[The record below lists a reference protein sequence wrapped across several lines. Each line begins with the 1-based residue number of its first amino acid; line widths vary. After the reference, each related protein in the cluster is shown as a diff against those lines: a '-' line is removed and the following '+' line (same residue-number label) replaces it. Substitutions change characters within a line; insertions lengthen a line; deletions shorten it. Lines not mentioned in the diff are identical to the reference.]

1 NKVVTATFTQDEYT
15 LTVNVVGNG
24 AVGKDPDQA
33 TYHYG
38 DVVTLTATADPG
50 WTFAGWSGDLS
61 GTANPTSITMNGN
74 KVVTATFTQDEY
86 TLTVNVVG
94 NGAVGKAPDQATYH
108 YGDVVTLTATA
119 DPGWY
124 FAGWS
129 GDLSGLLNPQQLL
142 INGDKVV
149 TATFTA
155 QPPVIYTLDVNTV
168 GGGTVTWTPLGTEF
182 VAGTL
187 VTLTAT
193 ADPGWTFAGWSGD
206 LSGTAN
212 PTSITMNSNKVVTAT
227 FTQDEYTLTVNVV
240 GNGAVGKAP
249 DQATYH
255 YGDVVTLTATA
266 DPGWTFVGWSGDL
279 SGTANPTSITMNGNK
294 VVTATFTQDEYT
306 LMVNVVGSGVVNKDP
321 NRATYRYGD
330 RVSLAAIA
338 ALGWTFAGWSG
349 DLSGTANPTSIT
361 MNGNKVVT
369 ATFVQSCIPVSGVDF
384 DWSPVQPFGGE
395 VVTFQASVLAGTAP
409 FTYTWNIAD
418 TSKSGSSV
426 THTFPL
432 LTTVQSYRVT
442 LTVFNACTPNGVAQ
456 EKSITVRPRTIY
468 LPLVMRNVP

>member
-1 NKVVTATFTQDEYT
+1 
-15 LTVNVVGNG
+15 
-24 AVGKDPDQA
+24 
-33 TYHYG
+33 
-38 DVVTLTATADPG
+38 
-50 WTFAGWSGDLS
+50 
-61 GTANPTSITMNGN
+61 
-74 KVVTATFTQDEY
+74 
-86 TLTVNVVG
+86 
-94 NGAVGKAPDQATYH
+94 
-108 YGDVVTLTATA
+108 
-119 DPGWY
+119 
-124 FAGWS
+124 
-129 GDLSGLLNPQQLL
+129 
-142 INGDKVV
+142 
-149 TATFTA
+149 
-155 QPPVIYTLDVNTV
+155 
-168 GGGTVTWTPLGTEF
+168 
-182 VAGTL
+182 
-187 VTLTAT
+187 
-193 ADPGWTFAGWSGD
+193 
-206 LSGTAN
+206 
-212 PTSITMNSNKVVTAT
+212 
-227 FTQDEYTLTVNVV
+227 
-240 GNGAVGKAP
+240 
-249 DQATYH
+249 
-255 YGDVVTLTATA
+255 
-266 DPGWTFVGWSGDL
+266 
-279 SGTANPTSITMNGNK
+279 

-409 FTYTWNIAD
+409 FTYSWNIAG

>member
-1 NKVVTATFTQDEYT
+1 
-15 LTVNVVGNG
+15 
-24 AVGKDPDQA
+24 
-33 TYHYG
+33 
-38 DVVTLTATADPG
+38 
-50 WTFAGWSGDLS
+50 
-61 GTANPTSITMNGN
+61 M
-74 KVVTATFTQDEY
+74 
-86 TLTVNVVG
+86 
-94 NGAVGKAPDQATYH
+94 
-108 YGDVVTLTATA
+108 VTLTATA

-193 ADPGWTFAGWSGD
+193 ADPNWSFAGWSGD

-212 PTSITMNSNKVVTAT
+212 PTSITMNGNKAMTAT

-240 GNGAVGKAP
+240 GSGTVGKAP

-266 DPGWTFVGWSGDL
+266 DPGWTFAGWSGDLSGTANPTSITMNGNKVVTATFTQDEYTLTVNVVGNGAVDKAPDQATYRYGDVVTLTATADPGWTFAGWSGDL